1 MGTNN
6 RKQSGLDIE
15 ALNAKMNALD
25 NKAEK
30 EKEVQQKVVTL
41 DELLNSIVSESLVM
55 KDMLR
60 QIDETKRSLEVT
72 YKNIDSTKE
81 KYENLLAQL
90 KEIPKEVSEMTVTSK
105 VSQES
110 MTQMT
115 NIFSSHYSLLLKFRK
130 DLSDDLIKHQTDF
143 NNKLSGVLSHSG
155 FWCTDRIFRWMVV
168 IFMPS
173 LVISIMGFTLLLSG
187 HIHIN

>member
-1 MGTNN
+1 MRTNS

-30 EKEVQQKVVTL
+30 EKEVQQNVVTL
-41 DELLNSIVSESLVM
+41 DELLNSIVAESLVM

-60 QIDETKRSLEVT
+60 QINETKRSLDIT
-72 YKNIDSTKE
+72 YKNFDSTKE

-110 MTQMT
+110 MTKMT

-143 NNKLSGVLSHSG
+143 NKRL
-155 FWCTDRIFRWMVV
+155 
-168 IFMPS
+168 
-173 LVISIMGFTLLLSG
+173 
-187 HIHIN
+187 